1 MNIEAILAECKR
13 QWHENQEK
21 EGLGKWEDQSDD
33 TQLEYYEQ
41 IKENMKDFEESSP
54 TDLTS
59 EDKEFDY
66 DNPPLTCEE
75 IPDSVIP
82 AEALKKLVEARKL
95 IIEAKNMLGGRSS
108 AESFAFKLANSS
120 PYAQIQWLY
129 MTDEMQDSL
138 KSINTLLHIN
148 DTGECGIKSALD
160 EEAHKEGILVKDYAR
175 KLLHM
180 HTLNMLLGL

>member
-1 MNIEAILAECKR
+1 MSRMFDEMPEELKR
-13 QWHENQEK
+13 M
-21 EGLGKWEDQSDD
+21 LG
-33 TQLEYYEQ
+33 
-41 IKENMKDFEESSP
+41 ISP

-59 EDKEFDY
+59 EEEKFDY

-95 IIEAKNMLGGRSS
+95 IIEAKKTLGERSS

-129 MTDEMQDSL
+129 MTNEMQETL
-138 KSINTLLHIN
+138 KGINTMLHIN
-148 DTGECGIKSALD
+148 ASGKDSIKKSID
-160 EEAHKEGILVKDYAR
+160 EEAHENGMTAKELAR
-175 KLLHM
+175 KIIVCSTM
-180 HTLNMLLGL
+180 NIILGI

>member
-1 MNIEAILAECKR
+1 MSRMFDEMPEELKR
-13 QWHENQEK
+13 M
-21 EGLGKWEDQSDD
+21 LG
-33 TQLEYYEQ
+33 
-41 IKENMKDFEESSP
+41 ISP

-59 EDKEFDY
+59 EEEKFDY

-95 IIEAKNMLGGRSS
+95 IIEAKKTLGERSS

-129 MTDEMQDSL
+129 MTDEMQDAL
-138 KSINTLLHIN
+138 KRVNTILHIN
-148 DTGECGIKSALD
+148 DSGKDSIKKTID
-160 EEAHKEGILVKDYAR
+160 EEAHKEGMTAKELAR
-175 KLLHM
+175 KILLVNTM
-180 HTLNMLLGL
+180 NSILGI

>member
-1 MNIEAILAECKR
+1 MSSMFDEMPEELKR
-13 QWHENQEK
+13 M
-21 EGLGKWEDQSDD
+21 LG
-33 TQLEYYEQ
+33 
-41 IKENMKDFEESSP
+41 ISP

-75 IPDSVIP
+75 IPDSDIP

-95 IIEAKNMLGGRSS
+95 IIEAKNMLGDRSS
-108 AESFAFKLANSS
+108 AESFAFKLASSS

-129 MTDEMQDSL
+129 MTDEVQDAL
-138 KSINTLLHIN
+138 KSVNTLLHIN
-148 DTGECGIKSALD
+148 DTGECGIKSVLD

>member
-1 MNIEAILAECKR
+1 MSRMFDEMPEELKR
-13 QWHENQEK
+13 M
-21 EGLGKWEDQSDD
+21 LG
-33 TQLEYYEQ
+33 
-41 IKENMKDFEESSP
+41 ISP

-59 EDKEFDY
+59 EEKFNY

-95 IIEAKNMLGGRSS
+95 IIEAKKTLGERSS

-129 MTDEMQDSL
+129 MTDEMQDAL
-138 KSINTLLHIN
+138 KSINTMLHIN
-148 DTGECGIKSALD
+148 DSGKDSIKKTID
-160 EEAHKEGILVKDYAR
+160 EEAHENGMTAKELVRKILVCNTLSS
-175 KLLHM
+175 LLDI
-180 HTLNMLLGL
+180 

>member
-1 MNIEAILAECKR
+1 MSRMFDEMPEELKR
-13 QWHENQEK
+13 M
-21 EGLGKWEDQSDD
+21 LG
-33 TQLEYYEQ
+33 
-41 IKENMKDFEESSP
+41 ISP

-59 EDKEFDY
+59 EEEKFDY

-95 IIEAKNMLGGRSS
+95 IIEAKKTLGERSS

-129 MTDEMQDSL
+129 MTDEMQDAL
-138 KSINTLLHIN
+138 KSINTMLHIN
-148 DTGECGIKSALD
+148 DSGKDSIKKTID
-160 EEAHKEGILVKDYAR
+160 EEAHKEGMTAKELAR
-175 KLLHM
+175 K
-180 HTLNMLLGL
+180 MLLVSTMNSILGI

>member
-1 MNIEAILAECKR
+1 MSRMFDEMPEELKR
-13 QWHENQEK
+13 M
-21 EGLGKWEDQSDD
+21 LG
-33 TQLEYYEQ
+33 
-41 IKENMKDFEESSP
+41 ISP
-54 TDLTS
+54 TDLTR

-95 IIEAKNMLGGRSS
+95 IIEAKNMLGDRSS
-108 AESFAFKLANSS
+108 AESFAFKLASSS

-129 MTDEMQDSL
+129 MIDEVQDAL
-138 KSINTLLHIN
+138 KNINTLLHIN
-148 DTGECGIKSALD
+148 DTGEYGIKSALD

-175 KLLHM
+175 KLLYM

>member
-1 MNIEAILAECKR
+1 MSRMFDEMPEELKR
-13 QWHENQEK
+13 M
-21 EGLGKWEDQSDD
+21 LG
-33 TQLEYYEQ
+33 
-41 IKENMKDFEESSP
+41 ISP

-59 EDKEFDY
+59 EEEKFDY

-95 IIEAKNMLGGRSS
+95 IIEAKKMLGERSS

-129 MTDEMQDSL
+129 MTDEMQDAL
-138 KSINTLLHIN
+138 KSINTMLHIN
-148 DTGECGIKSALD
+148 DSGKDSIKKTID
-160 EEAHKEGILVKDYAR
+160 EEAHKEGMTAKELAR
-175 KLLHM
+175 K
-180 HTLNMLLGL
+180 MLLVSTMNSILGI

>member
-1 MNIEAILAECKR
+1 MSRMFDEMPEELKR
-13 QWHENQEK
+13 M
-21 EGLGKWEDQSDD
+21 LGISP
-33 TQLEYYEQ
+33 
-41 IKENMKDFEESSP
+41 P

-59 EDKEFDY
+59 EEKFNY

-95 IIEAKNMLGGRSS
+95 IIEAKKTLGERSS

-129 MTDEMQDSL
+129 MTDEMQDAL
-138 KSINTLLHIN
+138 KSINNMLHIN
-148 DTGECGIKSALD
+148 DSGKDSIKKTID
-160 EEAHKEGILVKDYAR
+160 EEAHENGMTAKELVRKILVCN
-175 KLLHM
+175 
-180 HTLNMLLGL
+180 TLSSLLGI